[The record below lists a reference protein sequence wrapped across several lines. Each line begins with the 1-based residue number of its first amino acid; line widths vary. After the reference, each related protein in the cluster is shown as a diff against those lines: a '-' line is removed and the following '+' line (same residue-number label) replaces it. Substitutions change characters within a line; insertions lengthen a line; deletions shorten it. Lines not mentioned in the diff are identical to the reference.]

1 MKTAEELKENFTKQL
16 EELDVKIKD
25 IENQLTQAREYK
37 LKLVGGLET
46 LGLMIDNGE
55 ELEESPSDSSE
66 VEVAS

>member
-16 EELDVKIKD
+16 EELDIKIKD

-46 LGLMIDNGE
+46 LGLMIDTGE
-55 ELEESPSDSSE
+55 ELEESPEESP
-66 VEVAS
+66 VEVVTE

>member
-66 VEVAS
+66 VEVVS

>member
-66 VEVAS
+66 VEVLS

>member
-55 ELEESPSDSSE
+55 ELEESPSDSPE
-66 VEVAS
+66 VEVVS